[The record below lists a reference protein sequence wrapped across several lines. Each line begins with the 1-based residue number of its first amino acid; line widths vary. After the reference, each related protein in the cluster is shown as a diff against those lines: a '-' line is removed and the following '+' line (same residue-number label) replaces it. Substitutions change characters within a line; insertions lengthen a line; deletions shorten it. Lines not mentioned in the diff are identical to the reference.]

1 MSEFVVADAS
11 LAFKW
16 LVEEE
21 NSEKATAIARF
32 WDGQGL
38 RLAAPC
44 FMPTEVTNIL
54 HRRVVRGELTIEVAA
69 GLIRDLL
76 SLGIELHETPNLHS
90 RALEL
95 ASQLNQGAAYDAHY
109 LALAESLGSELWTA
123 DMRFFRAAR
132 TVVGNVRWIGEDNT
146 PL

>member
-21 NSEKATAIARF
+21 NSDKATAIARF
-32 WDGQGL
+32 WDDQGL

-54 HRRVVRGELTIEVAA
+54 HRRVVRGELTIAAAA
-69 GLIRDLL
+69 GLVRDLL
-76 SLGIELHETPNLHS
+76 SLGIELHETPDLHT

-109 LALAESLGSELWTA
+109 LALAETLGCELWTA
-123 DMRFFRAAR
+123 DQRFHRAADTIAR
-132 TVVGNVRWIGEDNT
+132 NVRWLGEFVA
-146 PL
+146 LE